1 VVLTRDIHDFVALP
15 TREKAIMPRTF
26 RSKNL
31 AGGVLATD
39 KQAATK
45 PICLLRTFRW
55 LFCTGIGV
63 ARQFDREIYVRQ
75 LAELK
80 VDLRA
85 ALAELEAHEQEI
97 GELVKESSRLAMDE
111 LEEGLK
117 EILRQIEQMK
127 QQGSDEHRMN

>member
-1 VVLTRDIHDFVALP
+1 
-15 TREKAIMPRTF
+15 MPRTF

-39 KQAATK
+39 KRAATK

-63 ARQFDREIYVRQ
+63 ARQFDRKIYIRQ
-75 LAELK
+75 LAELQ

-85 ALAELEAHEQEI
+85 ALAELETHEKEVA
-97 GELVKESSRLAMDE
+97 ELVKESSRLAMDE

-117 EILRQIEQMK
+117 EVLRQIERMK
-127 QQGSDEHRMN
+127 QQGSDEHRMD